1 MRELL
6 QAESVR
12 VQRGITEY
20 AHLSQSAMQSTKII
34 SDSLSKW
41 KAEGTRARM

>member
-1 MRELL
+1 ML
-6 QAESVR
+6 QAENAR
-12 VQRGITEY
+12 VQREITEY

-41 KAEGTRARM
+41 KS